1 MAWSRIQRKKE
12 GNKNRGGGGG
22 GRRGGGGGGGS
33 GGGSSLDRGVRN
45 HLPTMIVIKIALI
58 VAQITAFR
66 RLQILSDL
74 IS

>member
-1 MAWSRIQRKKE
+1 MITYSAKERRQQKQSGGGVGKKL
-12 GNKNRGGGGG
+12 RGGGG
-22 GRRGGGGGGGS
+22 RS
-33 GGGSSLDRGVRN
+33 SWGSSLDRGVRN

>member
-1 MAWSRIQRKKE
+1 MITYSAKERRQQKQSGGGVGKKL
-12 GNKNRGGGGG
+12 RGGGGG
-22 GRRGGGGGGGS
+22 AS
-33 GGGSSLDRGVRN
+33 GGASLNRGVRN

-66 RLQILSDL
+66 RVQILSDL

>member
-12 GNKNRGGGGG
+12 GNKNRAGEGLEKNWGGG
-22 GRRGGGGGGGS
+22 GRS
-33 GGGSSLDRGVRN
+33 SGGSSLDRGVRN
-45 HLPTMIVIKIALI
+45 HQPTMIVIKIALI

>member
-1 MAWSRIQRKKE
+1 MITYSAKERRQQKQSGGGVGKKLT
-12 GNKNRGGGGG
+12 GGG
-22 GRRGGGGGGGS
+22 GRS
-33 GGGSSLDRGVRN
+33 SGGSSLDRGVRN

-66 RLQILSDL
+66 RVQILSDL

>member
-1 MAWSRIQRKKE
+1 MITYSAKERRQQKQSGGGVGKKL
-12 GNKNRGGGGG
+12 RGGG
-22 GRRGGGGGGGS
+22 RS
-33 GGGSSLDRGVRN
+33 SGGSSLNRGVRN